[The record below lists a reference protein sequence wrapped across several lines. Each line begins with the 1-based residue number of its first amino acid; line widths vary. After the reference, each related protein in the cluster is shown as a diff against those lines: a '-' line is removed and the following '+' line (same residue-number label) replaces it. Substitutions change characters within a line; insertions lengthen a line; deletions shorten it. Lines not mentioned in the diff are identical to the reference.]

1 MFYLVNVLKSLILMR
16 SILDMS
22 QESVDLEA
30 LEFLLWVENEL
41 R

>member
-30 LEFLLWVENEL
+30 LEFLLRVENEL

>member
-22 QESVDLEA
+22 QESVDLKA
-30 LEFLLWVENEL
+30 LECLLRVENEL

>member
-22 QESVDLEA
+22 QESVDPKA
-30 LEFLLWVENEL
+30 LEFLLRVENLL